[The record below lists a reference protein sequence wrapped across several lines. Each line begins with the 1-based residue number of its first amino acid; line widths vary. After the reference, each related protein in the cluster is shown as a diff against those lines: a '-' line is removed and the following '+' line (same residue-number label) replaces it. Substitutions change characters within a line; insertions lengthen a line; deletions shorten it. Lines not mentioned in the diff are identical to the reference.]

1 MAQME
6 FGKNTDNVPCRAIVP
21 REMNPDNE
29 SLNVQQLHKQRMLSC
44 VTMKFHTSLM
54 LWSMTLHDIH

>member
-1 MAQME
+1 MAQMG
-6 FGKNTDNVPCRAIVP
+6 FDKNTDNVPCRAIVP

-44 VTMKFHTSLM
+44 VTMKFYTSLM
-54 LWSMTLHDIH
+54 L